1 LAGFYKEDLM
11 RGRVFGLAALLAI
24 LTFAPLPI
32 GALSTT
38 TATADVVQE
47 AQPKDV
53 NVDIDVGGRGGA
65 WYTNT
70 WVILAVVGVVLL
82 VVIIALLAGRGG
94 TTIIKE

>member
-1 LAGFYKEDLM
+1 MG
-11 RGRVFGLAALLAI
+11 GRVFGLAALLAI

-38 TATADVVQE
+38 VTADVIQE
-47 AQPKDV
+47 AAQPARDV
-53 NVDIDVGGRGGA
+53 DVDVDLGARGGA

-82 VVIIALLAGRGG
+82 VVIIALLAGRGD
-94 TTIIKE
+94 TTVIKE

>member
-1 LAGFYKEDLM
+1 M
-11 RGRVFGLAALLAI
+11 RRRVFGLAALLAI

-38 TATADVVQE
+38 VAADVIQE
-47 AQPKDV
+47 AQPPRDV
-53 NVDIDVGGRGGA
+53 NVDIDVGRSAA

-82 VVIIALLAGRGG
+82 VVIVALLAGRGG